1 MPHVGER
8 ARGLGIEAYLA
19 TLGSSEAN
27 TYDAQGNA
35 FDYRALALRVGHW
48 VRVWLAGGALP
59 ATAWPG
65 GAELARLF
73 QDIRDGL
80 PAALGRWP
88 APPSRRTWRRP
99 WPRGPP
105 QAAIP

>member
-1 MPHVGER
+1 M
-8 ARGLGIEAYLA
+8 
-19 TLGSSEAN
+19 
-27 TYDAQGNA
+27 YDAQGNA
-35 FDYRALALRVGHW
+35 FDYRALALRVGHG

-80 PAALGRWP
+80 PAGLGPLASAPFPPDLAAALAAGPLAGRDSASSDFP
-88 APPSRRTWRRP
+88 AAGTGRER
-99 WPRGPP
+99 
-105 QAAIP
+105 Q